1 MFARLIAKLKSMWGA
16 LFEEE
21 EENPPPCPFLD
32 EECLYEAVEQCV
44 QKLLTKPNL

>member
-1 MFARLIAKLKSMWGA
+1 MFARLIAKLKLMWGA

-21 EENPPPCPFLD
+21 NPRPCPFLD
-32 EECLYEAVEQCV
+32 EESLYEAVEQCV